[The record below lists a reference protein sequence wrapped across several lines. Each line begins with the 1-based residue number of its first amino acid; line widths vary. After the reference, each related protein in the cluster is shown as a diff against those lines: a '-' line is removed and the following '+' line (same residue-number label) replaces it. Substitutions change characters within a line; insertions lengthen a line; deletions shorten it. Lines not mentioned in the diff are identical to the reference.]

1 MSRRTRRSSPRR
13 SCHFSQG
20 VPPIPRSCEP
30 VSDRQ
35 FALRALFGATPW
47 PRHARSRRLPP
58 SPPCRPDACEAMQ
71 SNCVAPTRSLG
82 RSSALLQSE
91 CMHPPCPWQ
100 HRYRRQPDRFVSSS
114 TPFLAWYGLE
124 ALATVRV
131 EEDTGAVPCSVT
143 GSVAFGR
150 NGLSS
155 GNGRLVRT
163 ARCHILADFLDTRAQ
178 GRPGA
183 RCTRGLVCNMCKE
196 CAHEH
201 TGSAETL
208 RPSLRNGFTAYIVL
222 SPVTGF
228 LATVAPQITPQD

>member
-20 VPPIPRSCEP
+20 VQPIPRSCEP

-71 SNCVAPTRSLG
+71 ANCVAPTRSLG

-155 GNGRLVRT
+155 SNGRLLRT
-163 ARCHILADFLDTRAQ
+163 ARLHILTDFGDTRAQ

-183 RCTRGLVCNMCKE
+183 RCTRGLVCNVHKKVRTR
-196 CAHEH
+196 AYRA
-201 TGSAETL
+201 AEAI
-208 RPSLRNGFTAYIVL
+208 RHSLRNGFTAYNVL
-222 SPVTGF
+222 SPVIG
-228 LATVAPQITPQD
+228 LSCHRRL

>member
-13 SCHFSQG
+13 SYSFSQG
-20 VPPIPRSCEP
+20 HQPIPRSCEP
-30 VSDRQ
+30 VLALQ
-35 FALRALFGATPW
+35 FVLRALSGATPW

-71 SNCVAPTRSLG
+71 SNCVAPTRSWG
-82 RSSALLQSE
+82 RSSAPLRSE

-131 EEDTGAVPCSVT
+131 EEDTGAVPCSVDRLCRL
-143 GSVAFGR
+143 GR

-163 ARCHILADFLDTRAQ
+163 ARCHILADFGDTRAQ

-183 RCTRGLVCNMCKE
+183 RRTRGLACKN
-196 CAHEH
+196 CHQQCTRAYRF
-201 TGSAETL
+201 GGGI
-208 RPSLRNGFTAYIVL
+208 RPSLRNGFTAYTI
-222 SPVTGF
+222 SSW
-228 LATVAPQITPQD
+228 